1 MASKPKM
8 TKVRVLKA
16 LSGSDFRFRKGAF
29 ASIPTTLATQWVK
42 AGLAERVD
50 SVDMADFEALQ
61 SEHDKALTRIAELE
75 SQLKAKK

>member
-16 LSGSDFRFRKGAF
+16 LSGSDFRYRRGAF
-29 ASIPTTLATQWVK
+29 ASIPATLATKWIK
-42 AGLAERVD
+42 AGLAERAD
-50 SVDMADFEALQ
+50 FNSQDFEALQ